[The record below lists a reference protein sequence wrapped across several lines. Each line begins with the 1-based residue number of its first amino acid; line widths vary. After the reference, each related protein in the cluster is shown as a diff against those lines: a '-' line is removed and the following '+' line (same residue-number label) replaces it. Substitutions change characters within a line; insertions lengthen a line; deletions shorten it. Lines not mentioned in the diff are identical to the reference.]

1 MARWNVRG
9 SKATNI
15 ASRITN
21 VAAAT
26 LIQYAQLDLPG
37 GVLIL
42 GVPSTVPRLALEQI
56 DRIEPSVSVA
66 LKTLRPPMSL
76 PLSSIL
82 SCVILVC
89 VIEID

>member
-9 SKATNI
+9 SKASNI

-26 LIQYAQLDLPG
+26 LIQYAQLDLPELL
-37 GVLIL
+37 VL
-42 GVPSTVPRLALEQI
+42 GVPSTVLRRALEQI

-66 LKTLRPPMSL
+66 LKILRPPMSFL
-76 PLSSIL
+76 YFRFLMIL
-82 SCVILVC
+82 DV
-89 VIEID
+89 